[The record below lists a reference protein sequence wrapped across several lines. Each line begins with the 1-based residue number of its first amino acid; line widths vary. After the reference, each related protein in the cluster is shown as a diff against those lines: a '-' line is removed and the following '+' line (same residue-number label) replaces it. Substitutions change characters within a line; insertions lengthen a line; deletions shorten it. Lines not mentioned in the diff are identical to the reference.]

1 MAFWLRKLPA
11 VPGLYEHRNNDG
23 PVNIPARPMFV
34 GFVNWAQ
41 DPKLGHGTKPSDYG
55 RRILRA
61 VPVEH
66 PLTTDSLTVEEW
78 GGEWKRVT
86 QPAKS

>member
-11 VPGLYEHRNNDG
+11 APGLYEHRNNDG
-23 PVNIPARPMFV
+23 PVQIPARRMFV
-34 GFVNWAQ
+34 GFVNWVQ
-41 DPKLGHGTKPSDYG
+41 DPKLGQGTQPSG

-61 VPVEH
+61 VRFEH

-86 QPAKS
+86 PPAK